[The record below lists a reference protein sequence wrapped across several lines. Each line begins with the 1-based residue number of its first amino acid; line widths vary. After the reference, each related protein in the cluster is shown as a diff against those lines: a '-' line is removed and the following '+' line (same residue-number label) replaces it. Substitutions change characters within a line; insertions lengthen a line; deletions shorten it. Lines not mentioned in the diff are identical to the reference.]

1 MASDGCGSDLGG
13 ASWKLSSRTVHQAL
27 EALYSTT
34 YSALQLCKMAEVS
47 ASMECNC
54 GRARMR
60 DRLGEDCEH
69 GEVCPSREQAL
80 EMCSVVR
87 PRLPGG
93 ASIRESY
100 SRSQCRLRLL
110 AIAHLG
116 QHHASGCP
124 ARERP
129 SGQVAHVPKYP
140 AATRA

>member
-13 ASWKLSSRTVHQAL
+13 ASWKLSSRTVHQPL
-27 EALYSTT
+27 EAPYSTLLPFSCARWPKCRRVWSAIVVALAWVT
-34 YSALQLCKMAEVS
+34 GSAKSANVERSALAES
-47 ASMECNC
+47 
-54 GRARMR
+54 
-60 DRLGEDCEH
+60 RL
-69 GEVCPSREQAL
+69 SR
-80 EMCSVVR
+80 CSVVR
-87 PRLPGG
+87 PRLPGD
-93 ASIRESY
+93 ASIRESH

-129 SGQVAHVPKYP
+129 SGQVPHVPKYP